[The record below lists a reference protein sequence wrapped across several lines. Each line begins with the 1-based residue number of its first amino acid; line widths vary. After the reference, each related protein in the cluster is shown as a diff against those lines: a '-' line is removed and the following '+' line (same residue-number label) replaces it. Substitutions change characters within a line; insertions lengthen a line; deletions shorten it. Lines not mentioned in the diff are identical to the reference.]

1 MIIFNSAIV
10 MLLCMNRGANL
21 GVGTASRDMSKIA
34 KQVTTMLLT
43 VTFIFDKVYI
53 CIRFVSVVYEIMCN
67 TCVTLI
73 YFFILYIYVQ
83 VEICYNVAH
92 LILM

>member
-1 MIIFNSAIV
+1 MFDHCKIFPSVFGILTTSDTMI
-10 MLLCMNRGANL
+10 
-21 GVGTASRDMSKIA
+21 K
-34 KQVTTMLLT
+34 
-43 VTFIFDKVYI
+43 FIF
-53 CIRFVSVVYEIMCN
+53 CMWFVSVVYEIMCN